1 MLYAKAYSL
10 SSSDDQLSL
19 SPNPSTE
26 QKPTIVLVED
36 DSDLSTL
43 LRRELEREHFK
54 LLLARD
60 RDEAHWVLRRV
71 SARKIPLLT
80 IIDLNLAQGN
90 GSEIISFIRNLR
102 EIKRSPILAISS
114 RSAPEVRIRAL
125 EEGADDILEKPFG
138 MREFLSRIRVLSRC
152 YEQSTSPLMP
162 DVTVTLGPLYI
173 DTQKIEVAIEGQEV
187 LLTRLEFRI
196 LHYLALHQGRV
207 VTKEELLSS
216 LWGEE
221 EPVADETLKVHIS
234 AIRKKLGDRNRTPKL
249 IETLRGFGYR
259 LKKSLPPR

>member
-1 MLYAKAYSL
+1 M
-10 SSSDDQLSL
+10 SL
-19 SPNPSTE
+19 SPNLSTE
-26 QKPTIVLVED
+26 QRPIIVLVED
-36 DSDLSTL
+36 DSDLSSL

-54 LLLARD
+54 FLLARD

-71 SARKIPLLT
+71 SARKMPLLT
-80 IIDLNLAQGN
+80 IVDLNLPKGA

-102 EIKRSPILAISS
+102 DIKRSPILAISS
-114 RSAPEVRIRAL
+114 LSAPEVRIRAL

-152 YEQSTSPLMP
+152 YEENASPVMP

-173 DTQKIEVAIEGQEV
+173 DTQKYEIAVDGQEV

-196 LHYLALHQGRV
+196 LHYLALHQGRI

-234 AIRKKLGDRNRTPKL
+234 AIRKKLGDRSRSPRL

-259 LKKSLPPR
+259 LKKTVPAP

>member
-10 SSSDDQLSL
+10 SSSDDQLSH